1 MTDLWG
7 FLLQTAYV
15 SLVGLLVAAV
25 KWMLGEKLSPS
36 WRYVVWGV
44 LAARLV
50 VPAGWGRRAALLP
63 LPLWTETLRLLG
75 DGARLEAAETV
86 RVLAPVPWLTGL
98 PRSWSDWL
106 FAVYA
111 AGVLAVLLHALLRWL
126 LRRRQVTQGHP
137 PSEELR
143 QQVAAVGERYHLPLC
158 RLAVLPGCAAPF
170 VFGVV
175 RPVLVLPKEGEAEDL
190 AILRELV
197 RLRHHAVFQQGFW
210 SFWRAVH
217 WCNPWVRLLLN
228 RAQEDLETLCDRR
241 VLALLPEHDRQAYG
255 ISLRS
260 AFQPDGTPLPARV
273 RQSIARRIQA
283 AAHFQP
289 DPKGRGLVSVCVTVV
304 LLAGCLAG
312 PGQTPVL
319 LSRGGTWGRTQ
330 ALAAARLHRCTTV
343 AEAVDTY
350 AKGLVEGNRLFLLSA
365 ASDGVRLGLSEE
377 YRIQGETFSLLQDKD
392 LPFRTVLTGQGGQT
406 AEGSGTVRCAFTG
419 EAYRLCALREEG
431 RNTCSALLVLPVEE
445 ERHDAL
451 PRPGVLVCSV
461 RIFRERG
468 GYVVEETAERTL
480 YLSDRPGWFYTRE
493 DGYPFLP
500 ADKCFRGEGETGSGE
515 VLLQV
520 LYGWEEDR
528 AMVRS
533 PQSDVEELPAWGAV
547 TVRYTCR
554 PDQRQQGQTLGLQA
568 VETARGE
575 EPDFSRIDTFAYL
588 RPGAAGGTGR
598 ACWAAMTPP
607 ADWDG
612 TASCSTGR
620 SLSEGAPEAFAL
632 RVLWNGTVRETL
644 RLEEVDP
651 DETA

>member
-1 MTDLWG
+1 MTDFWG

-25 KWMLGEKLSPS
+25 KGMLGEKLSPS
-36 WRYVVWGV
+36 WRYFVWVV
-44 LAARLV
+44 LAVCLV
-50 VPAGWGRRAALLP
+50 VPAGWGHRAALLP

-75 DGARLEAAETV
+75 DGACLGAAETV

-106 FAVYA
+106 FVGYA
-111 AGVLAVLLHALLRWL
+111 AGVLAVLVRDLLGWL
-126 LRRRQVTQGHP
+126 LLRRQVTQGHP

-158 RLAVLPGCAAPF
+158 RMVVLPGCAVPF
-170 VFGVV
+170 VFGVIH
-175 RPVLVLPKEGEAEDL
+175 PVLVLPKEGETEDL
-190 AILRELV
+190 AILRELI
-197 RLRHHAVFQQGFW
+197 RLRHHAVLQQGFW

-217 WCNPWVRLLLN
+217 WCNPWVRLLLS
-228 RAQEDLETLCDRR
+228 RAKEDLETFCDRR
-241 VLALLPEHDRQAYG
+241 VLALLPEHARQAYG
-255 ISLRS
+255 ISLRP
-260 AFQPDGTPLPARV
+260 AFQTDGTPLPARV

-289 DPKGRGLVSVCVTVV
+289 DPKGMGLVSVCVTVV
-304 LLAGCLAG
+304 LLAGCLVG
-312 PGQTPVL
+312 PGQTPL
-319 LSRGGTWGRTQ
+319 MLSRGGTWGRTQ

-343 AEAVDTY
+343 AGAVDTY
-350 AKGLVEGNRLFLLSA
+350 AKGLIEGNRLFLLSA

-377 YRIQGETFSLLQDKD
+377 YRMQGETFSLLQDKD

-419 EAYRLCALREEG
+419 EAYTLCALREEG
-431 RNTCSALLVLPVEE
+431 RNACSVLLVLPVEE
-445 ERHDAL
+445 ERRDAM

-500 ADKCFRGEGETGSGE
+500 TDKRFRGEGETGSGE
-515 VLLQV
+515 ALLQV

-528 AMVRS
+528 AMDQI
-533 PQSDVEELPAWGAV
+533 PQGDVEELPAWGAV

-554 PDQRQQGQTLGLQA
+554 PDQRQQGQTLGLQV

-575 EPDFSRIDTFAYL
+575 EADFSRIDTFAYL
-588 RPGAAGGTGR
+588 RPGAAGGTGD

-620 SLSEGAPEAFAL
+620 ALSEGEPEAFAL
-632 RVLWNGTVRETL
+632 RVLWDGTVRETL

-651 DETA
+651 DETT